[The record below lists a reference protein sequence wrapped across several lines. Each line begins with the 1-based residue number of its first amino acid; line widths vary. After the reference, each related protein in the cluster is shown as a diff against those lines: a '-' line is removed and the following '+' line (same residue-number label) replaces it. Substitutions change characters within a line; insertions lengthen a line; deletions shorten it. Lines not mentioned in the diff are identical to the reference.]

1 MSATVGRFLKHL
13 SDSGVLALD
22 EVKALQGKV
31 PAANLN
37 DDAKEFALELV
48 RQSKLTP
55 FQANAIYNGKLNGLI
70 LDDYV
75 ILDRIGA
82 GGMGMVF
89 KAEHRR
95 MKRLVAIKVLSND
108 AMKEPENLRRFHREV
123 QAAAKLTHPNIVAAH
138 DARQWQATGRHYLVM
153 EFVDGIDLAKLVEK
167 QGVLKIDQAV
177 DYITQAA
184 RGLEHAHKTGVVHR
198 DIKPANLLLDKSGIV
213 KILDMGLARLQKP
226 RGPFSEPKD
235 DSELMQTGSIMG
247 TVDFMS
253 PEQALDSRHV
263 SPAADIYSLGCTFYF
278 LLVGRP
284 LYEGDTVLS
293 RLVAHRESPPP
304 SLLSARKDVPE
315 EIDAIYRKMVA
326 KNIEDRYQS
335 MSEIVRDLSNWRKA
349 GSKPTAAESALLGD
363 EIPQNVINAIFDEE

>member
-1 MSATVGRFLKHL
+1 
-13 SDSGVLALD
+13 
-22 EVKALQGKV
+22 
-31 PAANLN
+31 
-37 DDAKEFALELV
+37 
-48 RQSKLTP
+48 
-55 FQANAIYNGKLNGLI
+55 
-70 LDDYV
+70 
-75 ILDRIGA
+75 
-82 GGMGMVF
+82 
-89 KAEHRR
+89 
-95 MKRLVAIKVLSND
+95 
-108 AMKEPENLRRFHREV
+108 
-123 QAAAKLTHPNIVAAH
+123 
-138 DARQWQATGRHYLVM
+138 
-153 EFVDGIDLAKLVEK
+153 
-167 QGVLKIDQAV
+167 
-177 DYITQAA
+177 
-184 RGLEHAHKTGVVHR
+184 
-198 DIKPANLLLDKSGIV
+198 
-213 KILDMGLARLQKP
+213 
-226 RGPFSEPKD
+226 
-235 DSELMQTGSIMG
+235 MQTGSIMG